1 MFFFDFGVDYDD
13 ENGNENENENVA
25 VDDAGADD
33 AVVAVV
39 LVELM
44 VNRVLSLVVSEV
56 NTIKLCL

>member
-1 MFFFDFGVDYDD
+1 MFSFDFGVDCDD
-13 ENGNENENENVA
+13 ENENENVA
-25 VDDAGADD
+25 VDDAGAADD

-44 VNRVLSLVVSEV
+44 VNRVLNLVVSEV